1 MCQIASNLIE
11 FCHIV
16 VLDKFEQVLTS
27 LNKFEIVSNRIN
39 YNKSGPVCRIVSNR
53 IISIMTCLDMFEN
66 RIKSHQKHYGM
77 FGQV

>member
-1 MCQIASNLIE
+1 MHFKIS
-11 FCHIV
+11 
-16 VLDKFEQVLTS
+16 LDMFKNPIKS
-27 LNKFEIVSNRIN
+27 HHKH
-39 YNKSGPVCRIVSNR
+39 YDKSGPVCRIVSNR